1 MVVVDET
8 GNMKRFQ
15 RKIMRFPFLAALETC
30 LMVSER
36 YYSSYLTTVLS
47 TSRIGMGGVD
57 EAIS

>member
-1 MVVVDET
+1 
-8 GNMKRFQ
+8 
-15 RKIMRFPFLAALETC
+15 MRFPFLAALETC